1 VLCFH
6 EAAVSQIDEAGVRAH
21 PSAEAKEYWSE
32 IARRRARLILAPGIP
47 LELVTPR
54 GSRMLEASHRYFHR
68 AADALDIPPKVR
80 EVLLAPRRVIKVEIV
95 EEADDGQLMHFT
107 GFRVQHNSARGP
119 CKGGL
124 RYHPAMDEDHAGAL
138 ANLMTWKTAIVD
150 VPFGGAKGGIDC
162 DPSQMSRF
170 ELERVTRAFVEQC
183 KEMIGPTI
191 DIPAPDVNTNA
202 DVMAWIMDEYSRHY
216 GFSPAVVTG
225 KPLHLFGSDGR
236 EEATG
241 RGVMYA
247 LEEALRDRGR
257 EFPGTTVA
265 LQGFGNVGSHAA
277 RLIAER
283 GGRIVAVADH
293 MGGVSSEAGLDT
305 SALGSWAAEHRTVA
319 GFPGGDA
326 FEGSEIIAWPA
337 DVLIPA
343 ALEEAIDE
351 ENAADVR
358 ADIIVEAANGPT
370 TPEADTIL
378 HDKGVLIVP
387 DILANAGGVTV
398 SYFEWAQ
405 NIQQFRWELER
416 VNAELEKSMRRAYG
430 SVRDVAKE
438 RGVELRAAAFILAIQ
453 RVGRAALARRSV
465 RETIDFG

>member
-1 VLCFH
+1 
-6 EAAVSQIDEAGVRAH
+6 
-21 PSAEAKEYWSE
+21 
-32 IARRRARLILAPGIP
+32 
-47 LELVTPR
+47 
-54 GSRMLEASHRYFHR
+54 MLEASHRYFHR
-68 AADALDIPPKVR
+68 AADVLDLAHKVR
-80 EVLLAPRRVIKVEIV
+80 EVLLTPNRVIKVEIV

-124 RYHPAMDEDHAGAL
+124 RYHPTMDEDHASAL

-170 ELERVTRAFVEQC
+170 ELERVTRKFVEQC

-202 DVMAWIMDEYSRHY
+202 DVMAWIMDEYSRHF
-216 GFSPAVVTG
+216 GFSPGVVTG
-225 KPLHLFGSDGR
+225 KPLHLFGSEGR

-247 LEEALRDRGR
+247 LEEALRDRGQ
-257 EFPGTTVA
+257 ELSGTTVA

-283 GGRIVAVADH
+283 GGKIVAVADH
-293 MGGVSSEAGLDT
+293 MGGVSNEKGLDVA
-305 SALGSWAAEHRTVA
+305 ALVEWAAENRTVA
-319 GFPGGDA
+319 GFAGGDA
-326 FEGSEIIAWPA
+326 FEGPEIIAWPA

-343 ALEEAIDE
+343 ALEDAIDGK
-351 ENAADVR
+351 NADRVQAQ
-358 ADIIVEAANGPT
+358 IIIEAANAPT
-370 TPEADTIL
+370 TPEADSIL
-378 HDKGVLIVP
+378 HGKDVLIVP

-416 VNAELEKSMRRAYG
+416 VNTELEKSMRRAYS
-430 SVRDVAKE
+430 SVREVAKE
-438 RGVELRAAAFILAIQ
+438 RGTDLRTAAFVLAIQ
-453 RVGRAALARRSV
+453 RVGRAALSRRGV
-465 RETIDFG
+465 REKIDLG